1 MIDKARE
8 IHDELVQF
16 LSLFFIHLIKLK
28 HKLTKEDIEALD
40 NFRKYSKLGIKALST
55 HYTLGR
61 YDVVVFTEAPD
72 EKAALAASFDVS
84 DIQAIE
90 TLVAIPREEA
100 LKAVGLR

>member
-1 MIDKARE
+1 
-8 IHDELVQF
+8 
-16 LSLFFIHLIKLK
+16 LIKLK

-40 NFRKYSKLGIKALST
+40 NLSNESTLDVKVLST

-84 DIQAIE
+84 DLNSTE

>member
-1 MIDKARE
+1 M
-8 IHDELVQF
+8 
-16 LSLFFIHLIKLK
+16 FFIHLIKLK

-40 NFRKYSKLGIKALST
+40 NLSNESKLGVKVLST

-84 DIQAIE
+84 DMNSTE